1 MNCVVTARS
10 LTWMTAASQNRD
22 DHRPRLAEGVK
33 LYSRSALGTIM
44 PSPDPTNRS
53 VAVVRDLAD
62 KRDAIGGACRRFR
75 APD

>member
-1 MNCVVTARS
+1 
-10 LTWMTAASQNRD
+10 
-22 DHRPRLAEGVK
+22 
-33 LYSRSALGTIM
+33 LGTIM